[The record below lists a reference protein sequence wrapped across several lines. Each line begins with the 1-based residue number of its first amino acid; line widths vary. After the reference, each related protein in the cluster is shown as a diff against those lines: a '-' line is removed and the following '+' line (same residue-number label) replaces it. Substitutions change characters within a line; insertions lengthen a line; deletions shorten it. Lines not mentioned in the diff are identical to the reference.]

1 MKFCPPAENSWT
13 SQLPAELAALPAF
26 WLDKPGALTA
36 SLRNLGQLT
45 LAVQA
50 ERATTLHTEERW
62 MLDEPQAWVREIVM
76 SLDQHPMVCA
86 RSFCTVTAAD
96 DQWASIKNL
105 GTKPLA
111 DILYNDPEVSRSS
124 FCYRLN
130 SEEDSALAPLAQQT
144 FHTQALT
151 PLYARC
157 SRFMRHNQA
166 LIVIECFHPEF
177 WVRYPNSQL
186 LA

>member
-13 SQLPAELAALPAF
+13 SQLPSDLAPLPAF

-50 ERATTLHTEERW
+50 ERATTLHEEESW
-62 MLDEPQAWVREIVM
+62 MLDQPQAWVREIVM
-76 SLDQHPMVCA
+76 SLDEQPMVCA
-86 RSFCTVTAAD
+86 RSFCTVAASD
-96 DQWASIKNL
+96 DQWGSIKNL

-111 DILYNDPEVSRSS
+111 DILYNDPEVSRSN

-130 SEEDSALAPLAQQT
+130 TETDSALAPLAQHT
-144 FHTQALT
+144 FHTQALQ

-157 SRFMRHNQA
+157 SRFMRQNQA

-177 WVRYPNSQL
+177 WTRYPNSQL